1 MGRLLLAL
9 MIVTI
14 SSGALAQS
22 RPSTLRMSCLQA
34 RGLVASQGAVVLS
47 TSPTT
52 YDRYVSGGNF
62 CQWGE
67 RPEPTWIPTADT
79 PQCHIGFVCA
89 ERPQRSSR

>member
-9 MIVTI
+9 IIVNM

-34 RGLVASQGAVVLS
+34 RSLVLSQGAVVLS
-47 TSPTT
+47 TGPTT

-67 RPEPTWIPTADT
+67 RSEPTWVPAADT

-89 ERPQRSSR
+89 ARPQRSSR